1 MKMWRSGWRREL
13 TTQILNSITG
23 RKYSLEQRGFIFG
36 KNLMLREG
44 RMRPGDVC
52 LEEGSCGR
60 RWDWTRHTKHL
71 EAEMAQNVGRR
82 VAADV

>member
-1 MKMWRSGWRREL
+1 MKP
-13 TTQILNSITG
+13 IKG
-23 RKYSLEQRGFIFG
+23 RKYPLEQRVFVFG
-36 KNLMLREG
+36 KNFMLREG
-44 RMRPGDVC
+44 RTRPGGVC

-71 EAEMAQNVGRR
+71 EAEMAQDVSRR